1 MTQTKNLLTKRKNK
15 PAYMQSLNEAEKAEN
30 FKIIDNMS
38 KKVAFLKNPRY
49 KISKTP
55 IIMTQVIINITAKE
69 YIKSCR
75 LEMEQSLIRAIHSEW
90 SLR

>member
-75 LEMEQSLIRAIHSEW
+75 LEMEQSLIRATHSEW
-90 SLR
+90 SLK

>member
-1 MTQTKNLLTKRKNK
+1 
-15 PAYMQSLNEAEKAEN
+15 MQSLNEAEKAEN

-75 LEMEQSLIRAIHSEW
+75 LEMERSLIRATHSEW

>member
-75 LEMEQSLIRAIHSEW
+75 LEMEQSLIRATHSEW

>member
-1 MTQTKNLLTKRKNK
+1 
-15 PAYMQSLNEAEKAEN
+15 MQSLNEAEKAEN

-75 LEMEQSLIRAIHSEW
+75 LEMEQSLIRATHSEW
-90 SLR
+90 SLK

>member
-1 MTQTKNLLTKRKNK
+1 
-15 PAYMQSLNEAEKAEN
+15 MQSLNEAEKAEN

-75 LEMEQSLIRAIHSEW
+75 LEMGRSLIRATHSEW

>member
-1 MTQTKNLLTKRKNK
+1 
-15 PAYMQSLNEAEKAEN
+15 MQSLNEAEKAEN

-75 LEMEQSLIRAIHSEW
+75 PEMERSLIRATHSEW